1 MRDAEMV
8 IWLGDFNYRI
18 ELSFEVAKEKARRK
32 LLTELLAKVRVR
44 HAQGPLGRNT
54 SSHEF
59 HGCVL

>member
-32 LLTELLAKVRVR
+32 LLTELLAKVRIQ
-44 HAQGPLGRNT
+44 HCA
-54 SSHEF
+54 
-59 HGCVL
+59 